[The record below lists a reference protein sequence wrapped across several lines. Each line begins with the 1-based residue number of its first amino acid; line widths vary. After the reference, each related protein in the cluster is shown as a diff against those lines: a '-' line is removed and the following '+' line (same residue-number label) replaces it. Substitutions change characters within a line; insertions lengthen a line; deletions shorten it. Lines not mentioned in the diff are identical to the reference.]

1 MAKHKE
7 LEQDIKI
14 LECQTKTVVV
24 YNKEQGTFEYVGEP
38 VMLNF
43 EREVTDVDELLEN
56 LKAWIKRNDRLTFQA
71 IFESLDREQFGEI
84 TEAKFDEALY
94 RMGIKLRLSE
104 KRVLK
109 EVLDQRNIGFLKYMP
124 LVRELQGVPQGEF
137 IIKEITRL
145 AKLVELRDLTET
157 DFKALIDP

>member
-1 MAKHKE
+1 MAKYKE

-43 EREVTDVDELLEN
+43 EKEVTDVDEMLEN

-84 TEAKFDEALY
+84 TEAKFDEAFH

-109 EVLDQRNIGFLKYMP
+109 EALD
-124 LVRELQGVPQGEF
+124 
-137 IIKEITRL
+137 
-145 AKLVELRDLTET
+145 
-157 DFKALIDP
+157 